1 MFDGDEKMIDT
12 SAAKDEYVLP
22 NELAKELR
30 CHPETIRRLL
40 RSGALDG
47 YRVASNFVIPRTS
60 VDAYLATTR
69 TRQQAA

>member
-1 MFDGDEKMIDT
+1 MINT
-12 SAAKDEYVLP
+12 SESKDEYVLP

-40 RSGALDG
+40 RSGALAG

-60 VDAYLATTR
+60 VVAYLATTR
-69 TRQQAA
+69 TRKAA